1 MNVQLLARFTRGVLR
16 KLYCDQ
22 QAIRDA
28 IREAVGFDVDVEV
41 KSRDAV
47 LITSSTGCCDIET
60 MKDIVWERLLVYF
73 DGHVKADSDIEVQ
86 IEYDPAWRTHQ

>member
-1 MNVQLLARFTRGVLR
+1 MNVQLLVRFTYGLLR

-22 QAIRDA
+22 QAVRNA
-28 IREAVGFDVDVEV
+28 VREAIGYDVDVDV

-47 LITSSTGCCDIET
+47 LITSNTGSCDIET

-86 IEYDPAWRTHQ
+86 IEYDPAWRTRQ